1 MFDSV
6 LIFTSSNCTS
16 PLTAEEQNS
25 LKELGI
31 ATASKLEEVRTL
43 IEKENRYVTFL
54 LTGDELIPENDK
66 YLRYCAERLCTL
78 VDFQFIVCDD
88 PEIRLQSIA
97 HEVGFQNFWARDG
110 IVPRIKSWVAEQID
124 ILNDTN
130 HPTALTVRLGVSI
143 AQRKFK
149 NVTEI
154 LDTVVEES
162 KWDFRMANIL
172 GHYHSARKEH
182 DKAEQAFA
190 SAQDQNPGFLP
201 TLTSLAVSQLN
212 SGKSSEALQIFKKL
226 EVVNGSNPDR
236 KTLMAQACADLGL
249 WDEAQKFAK
258 EANQLE
264 PGNSKSNEVYARCLF
279 RAGRPDDAIAMLG
292 KCDTTNEYF
301 ISKLNDEGIK
311 LSRAN
316 LIDKAISLYEAAHK
330 IAPLYLKYKL
340 SFNIALALR
349 RKGEPKKALTFAER
363 AQQECKIPNFDKVNI
378 LVETLIK
385 EAGGQ

>member
-1 MFDSV
+1 MFESTM
-6 LIFTSSNCTS
+6 IIAGPNCAAPIS
-16 PLTAEEQNS
+16 EDELQA

-31 ATASKLEEVRTL
+31 ALATKLEDVRNF
-43 IEKENRYVTFL
+43 IEKENRYITIHI
-54 LTGDELIPENDK
+54 TNDELNPETDK
-66 YLRYCAERLCTL
+66 CLRYCAERLCTL
-78 VDFQFIVCDD
+78 TDFQFIVCND
-88 PEIRLQSIA
+88 PDMRLQCLA
-97 HEVGFQNFWARDG
+97 HELGFQNFWARQG
-110 IVPRIKSWVAEQID
+110 LVPRVKGWIAEQID
-124 ILNDTN
+124 ILNDPN
-130 HPTALTVRLGVSI
+130 HPTALSLRLGVSI

-190 SAQDQNPGFLP
+190 SAQDQNPTFLP
-201 TLTSLAVSQLN
+201 TLTSLGVSQLN
-212 SGKSSEALQIFKKL
+212 AGKSDQALKIFQKL
-226 EVVNGSNPDR
+226 ETVNDTNPER
-236 KTLMAQACADLGL
+236 KTAMAQACADLGM
-249 WDEAQKFAK
+249 WKEAQKYAE
-258 EANQLE
+258 EANKIE
-264 PGNSKSNEVYARCLF
+264 PGNSKSKEVYARCLF
-279 RAGRPDDAIAMLG
+279 QAGRPDDAIAMLG
-292 KCDTTNEYF
+292 KCETTNEYF

-316 LIDKAISLYEAAHK
+316 LVDKAINLYAAAHK

-349 RKGEPKKALTFAER
+349 RKGDPKAALDFAKR

-378 LVETLIK
+378 LVETLTT
-385 EAGGQ
+385 EAEGK